1 VPESPQE
8 KDALAKL
15 DEVTREVAAE
25 ELQKDADREV
35 SGAAPLGPLAWLGH
49 VRPFRWVK
57 GDPVAEPVDDEDPG
71 DEQGLRGVRRD
82 ADEKS

>member
-1 VPESPQE
+1 VPESAQE

-15 DEVTREVAAE
+15 DEVTREVAAD
-25 ELQKDADREV
+25 ELQTDADREV

-57 GDPVAEPVDDEDPG
+57 GDPVAEPVDDADPV
-71 DEQGLRGVRRD
+71 DERGLRDVLRE
-82 ADEKS
+82 ADGKN